1 MLIIQL
7 FINAE
12 GSHLMIKYTLTSL
25 SSKVDRE
32 YTTLVIRAG
41 RWLYNMLNGTSDKE
55 KVNWLTYLTDGSV
68 SDFSENRYNKHG
80 A

>member
-1 MLIIQL
+1 MLPFQL

-32 YTTLVIRAG
+32 YTHKHVYRDTVK
-41 RWLYNMLNGTSDKE
+41 M
-55 KVNWLTYLTDGSV
+55 
-68 SDFSENRYNKHG
+68 DFDVFPGPR
-80 A
+80 